1 LGRRARLAVLGACLA
16 VGLMALSAGSAQALQ
31 YTPRVL
37 ERTVEGSEVE
47 GGTFGSEIAAV
58 AVDQQSGDMYAL
70 TTQTGVRLYK
80 FDAQGHPSNFAST
93 GTSELTLGATETC
106 SCSEP
111 KIKVDNSG
119 GPHQG
124 RIYVAIDFIDN
135 RVFAIEP
142 DGTSAGG
149 NFPLPLG
156 SENLVVSPVSGNF
169 YLSGTPLVERA
180 YEYDQQGVK
189 TNHIVDLSQYGGTF
203 RYESGPHDEIFA
215 YAREYGLLKV
225 NQAGNLIGTIPSG
238 GSFTY
243 GVDQVSGDVLEPRF
257 KEAVLYDN
265 EGDQLPG
272 INWPTEEGPQWF
284 ALNGVNH
291 YIYVAFR
298 NSIDVFKP
306 LAPVTLAEAHNQPA
320 TNIHA
325 SSLTLNATV
334 EPAGVETTECVFE
347 YGTSAHF
354 GTITYEDTAPCE
366 QGQNLTGTG
375 VVPVSADI
383 SSLSQGGTYHWRL
396 KVTNANGSYHT
407 RDATV
412 IPSEPPV
419 VANAYVTDPHVDSIT
434 FHAEITPEGDATTY
448 HVLYGTG
455 NCTTEPGTCAQTPEA
470 GPIGSGLVPVAV
482 AYKLTGL
489 QAGTN
494 YHYIVVATNPSGTA
508 ESTEET
514 FTTFPL
520 NPTVEDRCANAHV
533 RQQTG
538 SALLSD
544 CRAYELVS
552 AADAN
557 GYDVESYLTEGQT
570 PFAAYPEAEGPS
582 RLLYGVHDGAL
593 PGTGHPTN
601 HGIDPY
607 IATRGED
614 GWSTAYVGVPANLP
628 YSHESFASPLLG
640 ADAKLDTF
648 AFGGEGL
655 CSPCF
660 PDGSTGV
667 PVALPDGSI
676 VQGMAGSENPGPE
689 AEPDMLVKKPLSAD
703 GKHVIFGSTDQF
715 VAGAGSPAIYER
727 DLETGTTSVISNLPG
742 GGPIPCLPEC
752 GTDGLAELDVSAD
765 GSRVVIGQL
774 LRVDSA
780 GNRYWHLYMD
790 VGASSRTI
798 DLTPGTT
805 EGAIYGGMTSNGG
818 VVYFT
823 TSDRLTGEDTDESAD
838 LYRADVGGSSAALT
852 LISIGSGNGNSDA
865 CAPLADSRNEHWNSI
880 GTTPDCDVVAVGGGG
895 GVAAEAGA
903 AYFLS
908 PELLAGTSEPQDGTV
923 NQPNLYVSRPGAP
936 LQFVST
942 LESTA
947 TGPAELLEEHPFEG
961 SFGAAGNT
969 QFVAVDNS
977 GGPSDGDVYVVD
989 GAHQVIR
996 KYDAEGNPV
1005 TGWKSNGEFAP
1016 ELSDS
1021 ISGIAVGSTGT
1032 LYVAIHK
1039 ELNSGNRIYFYD
1051 PEGNLTGATFVE
1063 GAPAPI
1069 GIAVDDKGEVFYEGY
1084 SGQIWRWSEAT
1095 GSTVI
1100 STAEYESVPKTGLA
1114 VDPTTG
1120 TLYVGWGGIA
1130 VGRFSFDSAGRVI
1143 EPTGV
1148 PCPST
1153 CEPTELFGEGEISGG
1168 GEMFVDPTRHEL
1180 YVEEGNR
1187 ILRYHASGKRAG
1199 GPDVGARILSNSQ
1212 SVAVSSAGNL
1222 YATNASSAG
1231 PNVARFGPLRL
1242 ASDPRTDNPVV
1253 VDSVNESGTRR
1264 TGDFQITPNGNDAV
1278 FLSTIPYTG
1287 YVNGRFEEVF
1297 RFDTP
1302 SGALGCVSC
1311 NPTGIRASG
1320 GASLA
1325 RNGLSLTDEGRVFFD
1340 TTEPLVP
1347 RDLDQKEDVYEWE
1360 NGVTNLVSTG
1370 LSPFNSSLLTASAR
1384 GTDAYFFTRDTLA
1397 PQDTNGSLVKVYD
1410 ARENGGF
1417 PYTPPP
1423 VSCKASDE
1431 CHGPSTQPGASPP
1444 INTLAG
1450 TGGNEAQKPVV
1461 TCKKSQVKKHGK
1473 CVKKKK
1479 HQKKKHQKK
1488 KHQKKKSKKHG
1499 KHAAK
1504 SAGDKKGRQR

>member
-1 LGRRARLAVLGACLA
+1 MRFAILGACLA
-16 VGLMALSAGSAQALQ
+16 VGMVVFGAGSAQALQ
-31 YTPRVL
+31 YNPRVL

-47 GGTFGSEIAAV
+47 GGTFGGEIAAV
-58 AVDQQSGDMYAL
+58 AVDQASGSMYAL

-93 GTSELTLGATETC
+93 GTSELNLGATETC

-111 KIKVDNSG
+111 KLKVDNSG

-142 DGTSAGG
+142 SGAPAGG
-149 NFPLPLG
+149 NFPLPIG

-180 YEYDQQGVK
+180 YEYNQEGVK
-189 TNHIVDLSQYGGTF
+189 TNHIVDLSQFGGTF

-225 NQAGNLIGTIPSG
+225 NQAGGVIGTIPSG

-257 KEAVLYDN
+257 KEGVLYDN

-272 INWPTEEGPQWF
+272 ITWPTEEGAQWV
-284 ALNGVNH
+284 ALNGANH

-298 NSIDVFKP
+298 NSIAVFKP
-306 LAPVTLAEAHNQPA
+306 LAPVTLAEAQNRPA

-325 SSLTLNATV
+325 TSLTLNASV
-334 EPAGVETTECVFE
+334 EPSGVETTECVFE

-354 GTITYEDTAPCE
+354 GTITYENTAPCE
-366 QGQNLTGTG
+366 QGGNLTGASP
-375 VVPVSADI
+375 VAVSADI

-396 KVTNANGSYHT
+396 KVTNANGSYWT

-412 IPSEPPV
+412 IPSEAPV
-419 VANAYVTDPHVDSIT
+419 VVNSFVTDAHLDSIV
-434 FHAEITPEGDATTY
+434 FHAEITAEGAATTY

-455 NCTTEPGTCAQTPEA
+455 NCTAEPGTCARTPET
-470 GPIGSGLVPVAV
+470 GSIGTGLVPVAI

-489 QAGTN
+489 QPGTT
-494 YHYIVVATNPSGTA
+494 YHYVVVASNQSGSGQ
-508 ESTEET
+508 STEGT
-514 FTTFPL
+514 FTTFPSSPVL
-520 NPTVEDRCANAHV
+520 EDKCANAHV

-538 SALLSD
+538 AALLSD

-552 AADAN
+552 AANAN
-557 GYDVESYLTEGQT
+557 GYDVESYLTEGQM
-570 PFAAYPEAEGPS
+570 PFAGYPEAEGPS

-607 IATRGED
+607 IATRGDES
-614 GWSTAYVGVPANLP
+614 WSTTYVGVPANLP
-628 YSHESFASPLLG
+628 YSKEAFASPLVG

-660 PDGSTGV
+660 ADGTTGV

-676 VQGMAGSENPGPE
+676 VQGMTGPLNPGTT
-689 AEPDMLVKKPLSAD
+689 AEPNLLAKKPVSAD
-703 GKHVIFGSTDQF
+703 GTHLIFGSSAQF
-715 VAGAGSPAIYER
+715 VAGAGEPAIYDR
-727 DLETGTTSVISNLPG
+727 DLATGTTTAVSKLPG
-742 GGPIPCLPEC
+742 GGAIPCVMQC

-765 GSRVVIGQL
+765 GSHIVIGQL
-774 LRVDSA
+774 LAVDSA
-780 GNRYWHLYMD
+780 GNHYWHLYMNVND
-790 VGASSRTI
+790 SGQSI

-805 EGAIYGGMTSNGG
+805 SGAIYGGMTSNGA

-823 TSDRLTGEDTDESAD
+823 TPDRLTGQDTDESAD
-838 LYRADVGGSSAALT
+838 LYRADVGGAGAALT
-852 LISIGSGNGNSDA
+852 LVSIGGGNGNSDA
-865 CAPLADSRNEHWNSI
+865 CDPLADSQNEHWNS
-880 GTTPDCDVVAVGGGG
+880 TSATPNCDVVAVGGGG

-903 AYFLS
+903 TYFLS
-908 PELLAGTSEPQDGTV
+908 PELLAGTAEPQDGSAD
-923 NQPNLYVSRPGAP
+923 QPNLYLSRPGAP
-936 LQFVST
+936 LQFVAT

-947 TGPAELLEEHPFEG
+947 TGPAELLEQHAFKG
-961 SFGAAGNT
+961 TFGAAGNT

-1005 TGWKSNGEFAP
+1005 TSWKSNGEFEP
-1016 ELSDS
+1016 GLSDS
-1021 ISGIAVGSTGT
+1021 IAGIAVGPTGT

-1039 ELNSGNRIYFYD
+1039 ELNEGNRIYFYD
-1051 PEGNLTGATFVE
+1051 PEGNPTGATYVD
-1063 GAPAPI
+1063 GAPQPI
-1069 GIAVDDKGEVFYEGY
+1069 GIAVDNKGEIFYEGY
-1084 SGQIWRWSEAT
+1084 SGQIERWTEAT
-1095 GSTVI
+1095 GSTI
-1100 STAEYESVPKTGLA
+1100 ITTAEYESVPKSGLA
-1114 VDPTTG
+1114 VDPSTG

-1130 VGRFSFDSAGRVI
+1130 VGRFKFDSAGRVI
-1143 EPTGV
+1143 EPGGV
-1148 PCPST
+1148 PCPSV
-1153 CEPTELFGEGEISGG
+1153 CEPTELFGEGEIANG
-1168 GEMFVDPTRHEL
+1168 GEMNVDPTRHEL
-1180 YVEEGNR
+1180 YVDEGNR
-1187 ILRYHASGKRAG
+1187 ILRFHANGQRAA
-1199 GPDVGARILSNSQ
+1199 GPDIGAQVLSNSGA
-1212 SVAVSSAGNL
+1212 VAVGSAGDL
-1222 YATNASSAG
+1222 YATNAGSAG
-1231 PNVARFGPLRL
+1231 PNVAWFGPLGP
-1242 ASDPRTDNPVV
+1242 APDPRTDNPLV
-1253 VDSVNESGTRR
+1253 VDSVNDSGTRH
-1264 TGDFQITPNGNDAV
+1264 TGDFQITPSGADAV
-1278 FLSTIPYTG
+1278 FRSTIPYTG
-1287 YVNGRFEEVF
+1287 YLNGRFEEVF
-1297 RFDTP
+1297 RYDGP
-1302 SGALGCVSC
+1302 SAALGCASC
-1311 NPTGIRASG
+1311 NPTNVRANT
-1320 GASLA
+1320 GATLA
-1325 RNGLSLTDEGRVFFD
+1325 QNGLSLTDDGRVFFG
-1340 TTEPLVP
+1340 TAEPLVP

-1360 NGVTNLVSTG
+1360 NGSPNLVSTG
-1370 LSPFNSSLLTASAR
+1370 LSPYNSSLLTASSH
-1384 GTDAYFFTRDTLA
+1384 GTDVYFFTRDTLA

-1431 CHGPSTQPGASPP
+1431 CHGPSTQPGAAPP

-1450 TGGNEAQKPVV
+1450 TGGNEAQKAAV
-1461 TCKKSQVKKHGK
+1461 TCKKGQVKKNGK

-1479 HQKKKHQKK
+1479 AKKKHHKHKNMKAK
-1488 KHQKKKSKKHG
+1488 KHHKNV
-1499 KHAAK
+1499 AK
-1504 SAGDKKGRQR
+1504 SADRKQGGDR